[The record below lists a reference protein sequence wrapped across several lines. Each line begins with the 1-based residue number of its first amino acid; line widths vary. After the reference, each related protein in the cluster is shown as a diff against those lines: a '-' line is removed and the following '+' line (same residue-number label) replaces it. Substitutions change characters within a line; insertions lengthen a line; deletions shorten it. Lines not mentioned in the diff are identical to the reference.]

1 MQRKILALFTP
12 PIAVC
17 RYGCASCC
25 VAPIFVFWLASIGS
39 VIYAFFG
46 GPSGMEGFSWGTFA
60 LGIILWAIAVS
71 WAETVIKGVADDLE
85 TPKCSGKSRQ
95 PFLHQP
101 DFQLLPFYKRHF
113 KQSTNRR
120 LSRFGSL

>member
-1 MQRKILALFTP
+1 MQRKILALIMP

-46 GPSGMEGFSWGTFA
+46 GPSGLEGFSWGTFA
-60 LGIILWAIAVS
+60 LGIILWSISVT
-71 WAETVIKGVADDLE
+71 WAETVIKGVSDDLE
-85 TPKCSGKSRQ
+85 NPNCSGKS
-95 PFLHQP
+95 
-101 DFQLLPFYKRHF
+101 
-113 KQSTNRR
+113 STLCSIVSSGNSDADPMDEVNKY
-120 LSRFGSL
+120 L

>member
-1 MQRKILALFTP
+1 MQRKVLALIAP

-46 GPSGMEGFSWGTFA
+46 GPSGLDGFSWGTLA
-60 LGIILWAIAVS
+60 LGMILWVIAVT
-71 WAETVIKGVADDLE
+71 WAETVIKGVSDDQKV
-85 TPKCSGKSRQ
+85 PRCSGKS
-95 PFLHQP
+95 
-101 DFQLLPFYKRHF
+101 
-113 KQSTNRR
+113 STLCSIVSSNNNDADP
-120 LSRFGSL
+120 LEEVNKYL

>member
-46 GPSGMEGFSWGTFA
+46 GPSGVEGFSWGTLA

-71 WAETVIKGVADDLE
+71 WAETVIKGVNDDLDE
-85 TPKCSGKSRQ
+85 DAKCSGKSSTLCSIVSSDKDDFDAD
-95 PFLHQP
+95 PLDEVNKFLH
-101 DFQLLPFYKRHF
+101 
-113 KQSTNRR
+113 
-120 LSRFGSL
+120 

>member
-1 MQRKILALFTP
+1 MQRKILALITP

-46 GPSGMEGFSWGTFA
+46 GPAGLDGFSWGTLA
-60 LGIILWAIAVS
+60 LGIILWAISVA
-71 WAETVIKGVADDLE
+71 WAETVIKGVSDDLE
-85 TPKCSGKSRQ
+85 NPKCNGKT
-95 PFLHQP
+95 
-101 DFQLLPFYKRHF
+101 
-113 KQSTNRR
+113 STLCSIVSSNNSDIEP
-120 LSRFGSL
+120 LDEVNKYL